1 MPSYDVE
8 LVMSVTCY
16 AKPPEAAEAAAPIL
30 AETKLACEGTGCL
43 VVQAAEETQGDA

>member
-1 MPSYDVE
+1 MPSYYVE

-16 AKPPEAAEAAAPIL
+16 AEPPEAAEAAAPIL

>member
-16 AKPPEAAEAAAPIL
+16 VEPPEAAEAAAPIL
-30 AETKLACEGTGCL
+30 KLAREGVACF
-43 VVQAAEETQGDA
+43 VVQAGEIQGDA